1 MVPATGSVLLQNVSV
16 VHSKND
22 SPLCNQLVQIPET
35 LPKEVLEK
43 MHAPGPDTSVPE
55 MDVHDLPNFDGFLI
69 GFPTRWVF
77 SAPECLQW

>member
-1 MVPATGSVLLQNVSV
+1 MNL
-16 VHSKND
+16 
-22 SPLCNQLVQIPET
+22 PLCQVQIPET

-69 GFPTRWVF
+69 GFPTRCGCAHPH
-77 SAPECLQW
+77 SCQDCAAP